1 MEEIIKTIIP
11 ADSWSAVYAENGEI
25 SISPLIC
32 FALVYTVDETGGRD
46 DYVVGL
52 DSDGRSIDS
61 TTEIS
66 NFIGYLKDGDK
77 NRKEPTNSK
86 LKIW

>member
-46 DYVVGL
+46 DCRRVEALGVPGPSR
-52 DSDGRSIDS
+52 DRHGHPDR
-61 TTEIS
+61 
-66 NFIGYLKDGDK
+66 
-77 NRKEPTNSK
+77 
-86 LKIW
+86 